1 MISVDGMKPEYVTA
15 ADQHGLQVPFLRSL
29 MAHGTYASV
38 TGVWPTITYPSHT
51 TLVTG
56 VSPAEHGIV
65 NNLEFDPRRKFSDSW
80 FWYAQQI
87 KVPTL
92 WSAARRARLRT
103 ASVGWPATVGSTDI
117 DFLIPEYW
125 RIFHPTEDLNPTDR
139 LLIEALSRPE
149 GMVAR
154 MQRALGPYLMG
165 NDTSLAADETKTR
178 FALEIL
184 RERKPAFM
192 TVHLSSLDE
201 IEHEHGP
208 FSTEAN
214 AHAEA
219 IDGMLS
225 RLVAAA
231 RANDPKAVAV
241 VVSDHGFVALRYR
254 VNLLIPFIQAG
265 LMVMSAD
272 PASRAGVVSWSA
284 EPWLA
289 GGMAAVMLHDPDDAG
304 TAARVRELL
313 DRLAANPDAGVAEIL
328 DREAIAAAWRVSR
341 RCVPG
346 AHEAGLLRRR
356 RHRGGSRHR
365 FCGPRRTWLFPRVA
379 RHAFGLFHRRC
390 RHRAPSRPRPRRHA
404 AHRAHHRPPAR
415 RPIAERGR
423 GAPAGAAIVHGLG

>member
-29 MAHGTYASV
+29 MAHGTYATGV

-56 VSPAEHGIV
+56 VTPAEHGIIS
-65 NNLEFDPRRKFSDSW
+65 NLEFDPRRKFSDSW

-92 WSAARRARLRT
+92 WSAARRAHLRT

-117 DFLIPEYW
+117 DYLIPEYW

-139 LLIEALSRPE
+139 LLIAALSRPA
-149 GMVAR
+149 GMLAR

-165 NDTSLAADETKTR
+165 NDTSLAADEIKTR
-178 FALEIL
+178 FAIEIL

-201 IEHEHGP
+201 AEHEHGP
-208 FSTEAN
+208 FSAEAD

-241 VVSDHGFVALRYR
+241 VVSDHGFAALRYR
-254 VNLLIPFIQAG
+254 VNLFIPFIQAG
-265 LMVMSAD
+265 LMDMSAD
-272 PASRAGVVSWSA
+272 PASRAGAVSWSA

-289 GGMAAVMLHDPDDAG
+289 GGMAAVMLRDPDDAR
-304 TAARVRELL
+304 TATRVRELL
-313 DRLAANPDAGVAEIL
+313 DRLAANPDSGVAEVL
-328 DREAIAAAWRVSR
+328 DREAIAERGAF
-341 RCVPG
+341 PG
-346 AHEAGLLRRR
+346 AAFLVLMKLCYYAGGATEGDLVTDFAGHGGHGFSPESPDMRSALFVAGVGIAPHRDLGVVDMRRIAPTIAGLL
-356 RHRGGSRHR
+356 GVQLPS
-365 FCGPRRTWLFPRVA
+365 A
-379 RHAFGLFHRRC
+379 AA
-390 RHRAPSRPRPRRHA
+390 APLSVRQ
-404 AHRAHHRPPAR
+404 
-415 RPIAERGR
+415 
-423 GAPAGAAIVHGLG
+423 